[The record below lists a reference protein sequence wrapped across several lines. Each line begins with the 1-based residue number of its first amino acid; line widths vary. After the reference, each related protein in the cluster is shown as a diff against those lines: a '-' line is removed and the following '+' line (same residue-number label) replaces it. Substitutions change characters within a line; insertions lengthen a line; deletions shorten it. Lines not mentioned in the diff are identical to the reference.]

1 MLNFREH
8 KDLIEYEASDVSPLD
23 EANVEQSLVEA
34 RRNVAPAVA
43 AAAIYMQSTKI
54 KSATQKIRAAD
65 TVEEKLDALSEAL
78 DFMNSKSTAISALIY
93 FLTKQS
99 KSKKR

>member
-1 MLNFREH
+1 MLTYQEYQH
-8 KDLIEYEASDVSPLD
+8 LLEYEELD
-23 EANVEQSLVEA
+23 EA

-65 TVEEKLDALSEAL
+65 TVEEKLDAVADAL
-78 DFMNSKSTAISALIY
+78 DRMNTKSNAIAAMTY
-93 FLTKQS
+93 FLTKR
-99 KSKKR
+99 K